1 MLSEVIVH
9 GPCEGN
15 SRRVRAWLPPAFG
28 SAAAAMR
35 GRVPVLLLLD
45 GQNVFY
51 DEESYSGS
59 SWRAAEA
66 ASALIA
72 AGAAPPFAVAAIDN
86 AGARRPYEYLPY
98 RPGMGPGDMRPEAAD
113 WPGGGISE
121 HLGFVLDHVAPALA
135 EAFPGLGAN
144 EPALRA
150 FGGSSFGG
158 VAALHMAME
167 RPDDVAAC
175 IFESPSFW
183 VEEGR
188 LLERVKTRLSSVD
201 ARWPARMYI
210 AMGTKEYSTREG
222 SEDRHDLD
230 DMLSRMYGECVAW
243 MGGAGLSARVRSN
256 LVKGATHSE
265 EAWAKRLPEAALWVA
280 QPWWGVEGAMR
291 AAELAAAAAD
301 TFCVDIGRAA
311 NDYLEARDEALQAAE
326 ARALD
331 DVRAAVLPPQPLPGK
346 VVRLLAWADG
356 PLAGAEEMHAQVGFD
371 GWSAAISR
379 LPMEKQGGGY
389 WAVTLRAPEGAREL
403 NVAFTDGEGER
414 WDNAEGK
421 DYNFAL
427 AALPAPPVDDVGP
440 P

>member
-1 MLSEVIVH
+1 M
-9 GPCEGN
+9 
-15 SRRVRAWLPPAFG
+15 RAWLPPAFG

-86 AGARRPYEYLPY
+86 AGARCATRAAQARACARPCRHDVECALAHTRTYRRSLMPSFRLPSSPIPLPALLPPPALLRRRPYEYLPY

-167 RPDDVAAC
+167 RCVGERPSERSCKLVYVDVFGELPC
-175 IFESPSFW
+175 
-183 VEEGR
+183 
-188 LLERVKTRLSSVD
+188 
-201 ARWPARMYI
+201 AR
-210 AMGTKEYSTREG
+210 
-222 SEDRHDLD
+222 
-230 DMLSRMYGECVAW
+230 
-243 MGGAGLSARVRSN
+243 GASARAPVCTRVSWMRS
-256 LVKGATHSE
+256 
-265 EAWAKRLPEAALWVA
+265 
-280 QPWWGVEGAMR
+280 
-291 AAELAAAAAD
+291 
-301 TFCVDIGRAA
+301 
-311 NDYLEARDEALQAAE
+311 
-326 ARALD
+326 ARAG
-331 DVRAAVLPPQPLPGK
+331 V
-346 VVRLLAWADG
+346 
-356 PLAGAEEMHAQVGFD
+356 
-371 GWSAAISR
+371 
-379 LPMEKQGGGY
+379 
-389 WAVTLRAPEGAREL
+389 
-403 NVAFTDGEGER
+403 
-414 WDNAEGK
+414 
-421 DYNFAL
+421 
-427 AALPAPPVDDVGP
+427 APPHTAHRWRRSS
-440 P
+440 